1 MTQTVFESIKEG
13 LTEAI
18 DVAKEL
24 RRIEDETEFKL
35 DTVREAYMD
44 GHICS
49 VEYQIEVDAIMDWN
63 VKALRDI
70 GVKVVT
76 KNGS

>member
-1 MTQTVFESIKEG
+1 MTRAFEAIKES

-18 DVAKEL
+18 DIAKDL

-49 VEYQIEVDAIMDWN
+49 IEYQIEVDAIMDWN

>member
-1 MTQTVFESIKEG
+1 MTRAFKAIKEG

-18 DVAKEL
+18 DIAKDL

-44 GHICS
+44 GHMCS
-49 VEYQIEVDAIMDWN
+49 IEYQIEVDTIMDWN

-70 GVKVVT
+70 CVKVVT

>member
-1 MTQTVFESIKEG
+1 MTRAFEAIKEG
-13 LTEAI
+13 LIEAI
-18 DVAKEL
+18 DIAKDL

-49 VEYQIEVDAIMDWN
+49 IEYQIEVDAIMDWN